1 MSNFIVS
8 LLKRPLFYI
17 STVLVMFGMV
27 GIAEEI
33 ARPGY
38 TGRLGPI
45 RGVHSEYG
53 TIAICVV
60 LVLTGLISLYRLT
73 RKIDPDA

>member
-1 MSNFIVS
+1 MSNYIVS

-17 STVLVMFGMV
+17 STALVMFGLV

-38 TGRLGPI
+38 TIKMGPV
-45 RGVHSEYG
+45 RGEHSEWG
-53 TIAICVV
+53 TIAICGV
-60 LVLTGLISLYRLT
+60 LILIGLISLYRLT
-73 RKIDPDA
+73 RRIDPDA

>member
-1 MSNFIVS
+1 MSNYIVS

-38 TGRLGPI
+38 TIKIGPV
-45 RGVHSEYG
+45 RGEHSEWG
-53 TIAICVV
+53 TIAICSV
-60 LVLTGLISLYRLT
+60 LILAGLVILYRLT
-73 RKIDPDA
+73 CKIDPDE